1 MEYFN
6 EFPIFIAIY
15 KNKLDFVKIIID
27 QKGFDP
33 FELYQNVTPLEF
45 AVLNHKIEIVKFL
58 FTQKRFIKKSSQ
70 KAQLFE
76 YALLKNSYEVADFL
90 IQQPSCAKIS
100 KFSSS
105 ALQIPS
111 IMKKP
116 SFYSSH
122 FFNFKYEDDSDDG
135 EITDDDDDAYISSCV
150 HFFLQNS
157 NDTKIESIKNELVQ
171 KNSSL
176 FACFAS
182 YCLNETDFVT
192 FYEKFKL
199 AINSIEKPG
208 KVTPLISS
216 LMNTKYDTLNV
227 ILTKYKDKVNVNC
240 KTAKGITPLHIIC
253 NRGRNEEIKESEKL
267 LMTFNGLLKNEK
279 ESVKGYT
286 PLHLA
291 ILNKNLD
298 AIRLLLNDKDVDVNA
313 QDSSRNTPL
322 HYIVRSDSCYEMLT
336 LFHDYAGKELD
347 IMKTNINVLNN
358 FFFLKRKRIIKA
370 IYQKVLR
377 F

>member
-1 MEYFN
+1 
-6 EFPIFIAIY
+6 
-15 KNKLDFVKIIID
+15 
-27 QKGFDP
+27 
-33 FELYQNVTPLEF
+33 
-45 AVLNHKIEIVKFL
+45 
-58 FTQKRFIKKSSQ
+58 
-70 KAQLFE
+70 
-76 YALLKNSYEVADFL
+76 
-90 IQQPSCAKIS
+90 
-100 KFSSS
+100 
-105 ALQIPS
+105 
-111 IMKKP
+111 MKKP

-135 EITDDDDDAYISSCV
+135 EITDDDDDAYISNCV

-176 FACFAS
+176 FACFAA

-199 AINSIEKPG
+199 DINSIEKPG

-279 ESVKGYT
+279 ESAKGYT

-291 ILNKNLD
+291 ILNKNFD

-347 IMKTNINVLNN
+347 IMKTNINKETPLQIYMRNYLHYYYNEPSFMATLELFVTFKKSDDYKQKIKELIP
-358 FFFLKRKRIIKA
+358 KKIIVRSS
-370 IYQKVLR
+370 ILR
-377 F
+377 DKLGRN